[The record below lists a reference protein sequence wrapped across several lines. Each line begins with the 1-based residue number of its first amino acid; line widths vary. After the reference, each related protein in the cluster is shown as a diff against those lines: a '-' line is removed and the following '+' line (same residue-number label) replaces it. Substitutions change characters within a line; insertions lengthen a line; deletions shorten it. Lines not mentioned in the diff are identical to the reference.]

1 MFISECFPKWTH
13 ARNHHLEQGLEHY
26 QASQKPLLSTP
37 SNCPPKLTTLLTFVT
52 DYFGVLSTL
61 CKWNKVRRAFCFLI
75 LWFSGMFV
83 SSIHDVPCHLFIV
96 ICSLGGQ
103 CMHECTIIYSF
114 YCLGAL
120 GLLLVFASAALNILA
135 WFFGFCFFL
144 FWCRYVTIFTRSV
157 QRSDVAEWWSVHVVS
172 LSRHCPKWWWWC
184 QFVPAS
190 AVCEQ
195 SIL

>member
-13 ARNHHLEQGLEHY
+13 TRNHHLEQGIEHY

-37 SNCPPKLTTLLTFVT
+37 SNCPPKRTTLLTFVT

-83 SSIHDVPCHLFIV
+83 SSIHVVPCHLFIV

-103 CMHECTIIYSF
+103 CMHACTSIYSF

-135 WFFGFCFFL
+135 CFFWFL
-144 FWCRYVTIFTRSV
+144 FFSV
-157 QRSDVAEWWSVHVVS
+157 LVQ
-172 LSRHCPKWWWWC
+172 
-184 QFVPAS
+184 
-190 AVCEQ
+190 VCNHFY
-195 SIL
+195 